1 MTSFNKINLRLPDW
15 LKRKSLLDKKSIFIS
30 KHLGLKKL
38 HTVCHEA
45 RCPNRNECFSSRTA
59 TFLILGSICTRNCL
73 FCGVKKGKPD
83 DIDLDEP
90 RRIGKAVRDLDLKHV
105 VITSVTRD
113 DLPGGGAKI
122 FTEAIKEIRKSL
134 IDTSIEVL
142 IPDFNG
148 EYDSVEVITEEKPEV
163 FNHNIETVPSL
174 YRSVRPGFDYFRS
187 LKILEIAK
195 NKSFSVIKTG
205 LILGLGETRNELK
218 EVFKDLKDTGVE
230 ILTMGQYLRPSLN
243 NIPVFKYI
251 TPDEFLEIKAMAE
264 ESGIKIVISGPLVRS
279 SYRAREAYSSIAGD
293 K

>member
-1 MTSFNKINLRLPDW
+1 MTSFNECNLRLPDW
-15 LKRKSLLDKKSIFIS
+15 LKRNALLDKKSIFIS

-45 RCPNRNECFSSRTA
+45 RCPNRNECFSSRTV
-59 TFLILGSICTRNCL
+59 TFLILGNICTRNCL
-73 FCGVKKGKPD
+73 FCGVKKGKPED
-83 DIDLDEP
+83 VDLDEP
-90 RRIGKAVRDLDLKHV
+90 RRIGKAVRDIDLKHV

-113 DLPGGGAKI
+113 DLPDGGAKI
-122 FTEAIKEIRKSL
+122 FAEVIKEIRKSS
-134 IDTSIEVL
+134 IDITIEVL

-148 EYDSVEVITEEKPEV
+148 EYNLVGVVMEEKPEV

-174 YRSVRPGFDYFRS
+174 YRKVRPGSDYFRS

-195 NKSFSVIKTG
+195 KKSFSVIKTG
-205 LILGLGETRNELK
+205 LILGLGESNNELQK
-218 EVFKDLKDTGVE
+218 VFKDIKDTGVE
-230 ILTMGQYLRPSLN
+230 ILTMGQYLRPSLD

-279 SYRAREAYSSIAGD
+279 SYRAREAYTSIAGD

>member
-1 MTSFNKINLRLPDW
+1 MKSFNECKLRLPDW
-15 LKRKSLLDKKSIFIS
+15 LRRKALLDKKSIFIS